1 LDKSFLTILFIRGIP
16 FGISADSIDADATP
30 PIRFRIPNDG
40 VYSLQSVIKELA
52 AFDKHLKEL
61 ILDRGT
67 GTLKGSTMLVLNGTH
82 TDLLAGM
89 DTLIK
94 RGDRLLLIPYLAG
107 GEQVDCSDQKT
118 DFGKFQN
125 RR

>member
-1 LDKSFLTILFIRGIP
+1 MSRSWLDKSFLTIIFIRGNL
-16 FGISADSIDADATP
+16 FGISVDSRDADAAF
-30 PIRFRIPNDG
+30 PIKFCIPNDD
-40 VYSLQSVIKELA
+40 VYSLQSVIKELT
-52 AFDKHLKEL
+52 AFNEHLKEL
-61 ILDRGT
+61 ILDKET

-107 GEQVDCSDQKT
+107 G
-118 DFGKFQN
+118 
-125 RR
+125 